1 MQFRISDFGL
11 KQLKSD
17 QIPFKIPQ
25 SAIPNLHSKY
35 SNTPEV
41 YYSPYSGYN
50 TKLYPS
56 CPGFFTV
63 EPTGGFG
70 RFRV

>member
-17 QIPFKIPQ
+17 QIPFKNPQ

-35 SNTPEV
+35 SITPEV
-41 YYSPYSGYN
+41 PFSATQSYN
-50 TKLYPS
+50 PRGPDSSL
-56 CPGFFTV
+56 
-63 EPTGGFG
+63 
-70 RFRV
+70 